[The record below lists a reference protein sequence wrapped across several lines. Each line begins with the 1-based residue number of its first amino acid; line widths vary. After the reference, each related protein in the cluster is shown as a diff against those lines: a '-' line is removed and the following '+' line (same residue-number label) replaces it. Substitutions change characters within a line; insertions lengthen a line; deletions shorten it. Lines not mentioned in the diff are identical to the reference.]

1 MPAPRSI
8 WEVQDSSTFAIN
20 ANLGELDAKCG
31 AVHGTSGS
39 PLLDATETKDDT
51 PYAIGLI
58 VGCRLQSG
66 RECKPLSAA
75 GYKMSDIC
83 DFRRR
88 QEWEAIARLQETGR
102 INSAASP
109 D

>member
-8 WEVQDSSTFAIN
+8 WEVQDSSTFAIS

-58 VGCRLQSG
+58 VGLQ
-66 RECKPLSAA
+66 AA
-75 GYKMSDIC
+75 E
-83 DFRRR
+83 R
-88 QEWEAIARLQETGR
+88 
-102 INSAASP
+102 
-109 D
+109 